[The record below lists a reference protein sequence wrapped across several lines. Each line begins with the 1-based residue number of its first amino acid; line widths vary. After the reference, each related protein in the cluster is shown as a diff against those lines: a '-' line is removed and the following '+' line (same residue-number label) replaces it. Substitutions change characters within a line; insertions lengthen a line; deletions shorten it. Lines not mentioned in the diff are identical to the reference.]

1 MDQKKKKKNTTKN
14 KKTNRAAAAQ
24 RVFQPMIN
32 NRPPTNSSRREPP
45 ASNCGNG
52 LPLLAIYPTV
62 PSKPVILLMPDMRKI
77 CAINNRPSSGPIR
90 CNVFM
95 RAVPYREGA
104 LRRKGAESSTLWMRG
119 RRAQRPMQLRAAG
132 FFPPLTKHRTHGQSC
147 ETTAPLLVNTAQR
160 GATADIYSD
169 GARRNIIK
177 MVSRETSMLFAS
189 PLTPLSP
196 LRQAI
201 ADAYTADETD
211 CVEALLRGL
220 ARDTDARVRI
230 ASRARELVIAV
241 RGHQRRQGTLEAF
254 LQEYDLSS
262 QEGVV
267 LMCLAEALLR
277 IPDAATVDRLIR
289 DRLGKGDWDEHL
301 GHSHSLWV
309 NASTWGLML
318 TGRVVRL
325 APDLL

>member
-1 MDQKKKKKNTTKN
+1 MYSCV
-14 KKTNRAAAAQ
+14 RFLIE
-24 RVFQPMIN
+24 RVHCAGKA
-32 NRPPTNSSRREPP
+32 RSHLH
-45 ASNCGNG
+45 CGCG
-52 LPLLAIYPTV
+52 
-62 PSKPVILLMPDMRKI
+62 
-77 CAINNRPSSGPIR
+77 
-90 CNVFM
+90 
-95 RAVPYREGA
+95 
-104 LRRKGAESSTLWMRG
+104 G

-196 LRQAI
+196 LRQVI

-211 CVEALLRGL
+211 CGESLLRGL
-220 ARDTDARVRI
+220 ALDTDARVRI

-241 RGHQRRQGTLEAF
+241 RGHQRRQGTLEAI
-254 LQEYDLSS
+254 LLEYDLSS

-309 NASTWGLML
+309 NASTWWLML

-325 APDLL
+325 APYLLRVSRGSFACLFVWLGVLVFCLVFLLVLR